1 MKALSTKRRAYAG
14 LMRALMLFSV
24 LLTGAL
30 VLFLIG
36 YVLWK
41 GIPNI
46 TWELLST
53 KPSYLRNQIGILP
66 DILNTVYIV
75 IGKIRHR
82 YIVTVQERKS
92 AVIILKIYRLAHTG
106 RILIYKTEHASV
118 TAATLFI
125 HQKRRKFK
133 SDVIVFRLFQRNV
146 KKFSTSVNFE
156 RNKLFG
162 YPKTVIENI
171 AYLMSVYGYENIIR
185 GDPSAVGNRTGDY
198 IFYLYRGTHLR
209 HTSAENLNYKIRTR
223 PAGRNR
229 RLRGARR
236 NLVVSPLQTKIGR
249 SCNARARFR
258 FI

>member
-1 MKALSTKRRAYAG
+1 MYRYIYRRAAH
-14 LMRALMLFSV
+14 F
-24 LLTGAL
+24 
-30 VLFLIG
+30 
-36 YVLWK
+36 
-41 GIPNI
+41 NH
-46 TWELLST
+46 
-53 KPSYLRNQIGILP
+53 
-66 DILNTVYIV
+66 TVYIV

-82 YIVTVQERKS
+82 YIVTVQKRKS

-229 RLRGARR
+229 RLRGHAETLLFHHYKQKSGGHAMHAPDFVSFDPVDLELPLLRILLYR
-236 NLVVSPLQTKIGR
+236 NVRDYSASTLMISLPL
-249 SCNARARFR
+249 
-258 FI
+258 